1 MDEFQLKA
9 EKYEADGDAGFVSKY
24 LHTKP
29 KAFIFQCQ
37 AAKKIEKIKKM
48 FDVLVKQR
56 SILNSVV
63 VNDPV
68 SHIKE
73 TPTNMQTLP
82 FVDEA
87 AVIGRDQEM
96 NDILSELLQDVDQQ
110 RIKIVSIVGLGG
122 SGKTTLAQLVFK
134 KVETMENN
142 NFTVKLWVHVS
153 QEKFQ
158 LEKILKKLF
167 DAISNERSDGLSL
180 RYMAN
185 KISDELTNK
194 RFLCLYWM
202 MFGLKTVLNGQSSWY
217 I

>member
-1 MDEFQLKA
+1 VDEFQLKA
-9 EKYEADGDAGFVSKY
+9 EKYEADSDAGFVSKY

-29 KAFIFQCQ
+29 NSLIFQCQ

-63 VNDPV
+63 GNDPV
-68 SHIKE
+68 SHIE
-73 TPTNMQTLP
+73 DTAMNIQTLP

-122 SGKTTLAQLVFK
+122 SWKTTLAQLVFSEVK
-134 KVETMENN
+134 NKNHN
-142 NFTVKLWVHVS
+142 HFPVKLWVHVS
-153 QEKFQ
+153 EGKFQ